1 LTLGYQIEKDV
12 DAKHAIEEAMT
23 EALLRNCNKCNNRF
37 IKEDGCNKM
46 TCPCGNLQCY
56 ICSQNITGYDH
67 FGKGKCPQ
75 YDDTKERH
83 RREVA
88 AAQERAVQ
96 NLLERRGN
104 TKEDDIMVDRDLMG
118 HDERND
124 ERQWGM
130 ITVRMD
136 DAIQRAPLQGEDL
149 QHEFEIWQQIDRDP
163 EEERVQNL
171 LRWIELGRPERE
183 RVHAELRA
191 REWAEQAEQQER
203 ERLEAER
210 REREHAERR
219 ERERVEV
226 ERRERQQLEVIR
238 REKER
243 RKAKREQRERERLEA
258 ERRERE
264 QAERLERERLE
275 AERQERERLE
285 VEQWEKEQLDAMRRQ
300 EEQRERERAEQAWT
314 ESFRRWN
321 EQWKQSIN
329 RRKERERMEKLR
341 QWNEVQEN
349 IRRRD
354 ETRRLE
360 TLRKWNEHQDNIKTR
375 EEERKRNKNIFPVDY
390 QQALVG

>member
-1 LTLGYQIEKDV
+1 
-12 DAKHAIEEAMT
+12 MT

-67 FGKGKCPQ
+67 FGEGKCPQ

-88 AAQERAVQ
+88 AAQERAVHDF
-96 NLLERRGN
+96 LERRGDI
-104 TKEDDIMVDRDLMG
+104 KEDDITVDRDLMG
-118 HDERND
+118 HAEWND

-130 ITVRMD
+130 ITVRIDEAM
-136 DAIQRAPLQGEDL
+136 QRAPLQGEDL
-149 QHEFEIWQQIDRDP
+149 QHQLEIWQQT
-163 EEERVQNL
+163 EEEREQNL

-191 REWAEQAEQQER
+191 REWAERAERRER

-210 REREHAERR
+210 REREQAERR
-219 ERERVEV
+219 ERERLEV
-226 ERRERQQLEVIR
+226 ERRERQLSEVIR

-243 RKAKREQRERERLEA
+243 RKAKREQRERERLERERLEA

-264 QAERLERERLE
+264 HAERRERVRLQVERLERERLE
-275 AERQERERLE
+275 VERS
-285 VEQWEKEQLDAMRRQ
+285 EKEQLDAMRRR
-300 EEQRERERAEQAWT
+300 EEQQNEMEQAEHAWT
-314 ESFRRWN
+314 ESLRRWD
-321 EQWKQSIN
+321 EQWKQNIN
-329 RRKERERMEKLR
+329 RRKERERMEIRR

-349 IRRRD
+349 IKRRD

-360 TLRKWNEHQDNIKTR
+360 TLRKWNEHQDNIKAR
-375 EEERKRNKNIFPVDY
+375 EEYI
-390 QQALVG
+390 G